1 MAEVRHAR
9 VRTALVEAWIDT
21 DVCTL
26 AIAAI
31 PHGADGRREVVLNPF
46 VALEERTL
54 GGWPT
59 STLFVEN
66 DVVADADNFVRL
78 EAGFQEVDCRKRRR
92 RFWHRLDRANNEL
105 AGGRDGIAALTNA

>member
-1 MAEVRHAR
+1 MAERCHAGIR
-9 VRTALVEAWIDT
+9 SALVEAWIDA

-78 EAGFQEVDCRKRRR
+78 EAGF
-92 RFWHRLDRANNEL
+92 
-105 AGGRDGIAALTNA
+105 